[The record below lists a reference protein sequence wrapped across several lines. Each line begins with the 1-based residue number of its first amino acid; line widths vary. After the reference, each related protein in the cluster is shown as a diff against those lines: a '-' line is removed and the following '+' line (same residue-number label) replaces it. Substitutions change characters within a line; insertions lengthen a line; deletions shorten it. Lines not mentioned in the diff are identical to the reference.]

1 MTAAQFAHQAGN
13 DAALAQ
19 ARDARTL
26 LQSAGLKATLHDVAS
41 LSETERDEM
50 WWLYSRFYAGTSR
63 IRFLADLGGK
73 DTALILRDELNR
85 LQGFSTLALSTTWF
99 EGEPVR
105 VLFSGDTIVERA
117 HWGSQVLAF
126 NWLRH
131 AGAVQRLQ
139 PDVPLYWFLIV
150 KGQRTYRYLP
160 TFARTFLPDWR
171 SVAEPRLNR
180 LLASLATERFGDAYD
195 PLAGLIRFREPHGHL
210 APEWAQVSEREAS
223 REDVQFFLSRNPG
236 YAQGDEL
243 ACLCELSPANLRPL
257 ARRIFAGEVSG

>member
-1 MTAAQFAHQAGN
+1 MTAAQFAHEAGN
-13 DAALAQ
+13 DAALAE

-26 LQSAGLKATLHDVAS
+26 LQSAGLKATLHDATS
-41 LSETERDEM
+41 LGATVREEM
-50 WWLYSRFYAGTSR
+50 WALYSRFYSGTSHA
-63 IRFLADLGGK
+63 RFLADLAGK
-73 DTALILRDELNR
+73 DTALILRDESHR

-131 AGAVQRLQ
+131 AGAMQRLQ

-171 SVAEPRLNR
+171 AVAEPRLHR
-180 LLASLATERFGDAYD
+180 LLASLAAERFGDAYD
-195 PLAGLIRFREPHGHL
+195 PVAGLIRFREPHGHL

-223 REDVQFFLSRNPG
+223 RADVQFFLSRNPG
-236 YAQGDEL
+236 YAHGDEL
-243 ACLCELSPANLRPL
+243 ACLCELSAANLRPL
-257 ARRIFAGEVSG
+257 ARRIFAGEVGG